1 LTAIVHFGIIT
12 STTTQ
17 QPIKEKFMP
26 LPFTLPELESAMN
39 TQIKVLGG
47 INAAIEV
54 CDRMYSA
61 DFRSEVM
68 ALSSVECWEELK
80 DELLESL
87 ALYIYQ
93 QETKVIAP
101 VRPEDGFD
109 CEWEADGFYDAL
121 AGHSEKAISYVE
133 HKYPNILIDGNT
145 QVVEICNYKGEG
157 EGIELLFL
165 NKNVPIFKS
174 KSHSFNQVN

>member
-1 LTAIVHFGIIT
+1 MLNILPNVKLSDLEEILSTAT
-12 STTTQ
+12 S
-17 QPIKEKFMP
+17 
-26 LPFTLPELESAMN
+26 SD
-39 TQIKVLGG
+39 
-47 INAAIEV
+47 IEA

-80 DELLESL
+80 DELIESL

-93 QETKVIAP
+93 QETKLLAP
-101 VRPEDGFD
+101 VYPENGFD
-109 CEWEADGFYDAL
+109 CEWEADGFHGAL
-121 AGHSEKAISYVE
+121 ADYSEQAISYLE
-133 HKYPNILIDGNT
+133 HKYPNIMIDGDT

-157 EGIELLFL
+157 EGIELLLL
-165 NKNVPIFKS
+165 NNNLPIFKS